1 MSKNIVI
8 CLDGTWNDKDD
19 EDKLSNVALLHE
31 MSEHDPAG
39 QLAYYD
45 KGVGTD
51 GWYDKKLGGVHG
63 SGLSNNIREAYA
75 YLAEHYDIGDA
86 VYIFG
91 FSRGAFTARSLA
103 GLLFN
108 AGLPNPGNS
117 SAVEIERLYD
127 SYKSRNTDKL
137 TAHKALGRHCPVRF
151 LGVWD
156 TVGALG
162 IPVSFLRDGS
172 NKVFGFHDTRLSPEV
187 VFACHAVSIDEKRAS
202 FEPTLWH
209 ETPDNADRI
218 QQVWFSGVHS
228 DVGGGYP
235 ERHLSDIALKWMC
248 EQASSNGWREKPDHG
263 HVLNPDPTQAIH
275 SSAYKLFGK
284 ELGVEERLTL
294 SGTKVHSS
302 VLEKISAD
310 SGYDPVAL
318 KKHLSSRQTLEPYNV
333 VD

>member
-19 EDKLSNVALLHE
+19 PDALSNVALLHN
-31 MSEHDPAG
+31 MSEHDPDR

-63 SGLSNNIREAYA
+63 AGLSENVRQAYS
-75 YLAEHYDIGDA
+75 YIAEHYENDDA

-108 AGLPNPGNS
+108 AGLPTAGDGATTDINS
-117 SAVEIERLYD
+117 LYEH
-127 SYKSRNTDKL
+127 YKRGDTDKL
-137 TAHKALGRHCPVRF
+137 AAHKDTNRHCPVQF

-162 IPVSFLRDGS
+162 VPVSFLRDGS
-172 NKVFGFHDTRLSPEV
+172 EKVFGFHDTRLSPEV
-187 VFACHAVSIDEKRAS
+187 NFACHAVSIDEKRES
-202 FEPTLWH
+202 FEPTLWL
-209 ETPDNADRI
+209 ETPDNAERI
-218 QQVWFSGVHS
+218 NQVWFSGVHS

-235 ERHLSDIALKWMC
+235 ERHLSDITLQWMS
-248 EQASSNGWREKPDHG
+248 EQASSTGWLEKPDHG
-263 HVLNPDPTQAIH
+263 YAFNPDPTGPIH
-275 SSAYKLFGK
+275 GSAYKLFGK
-284 ELGVEERLTL
+284 EIGVEARFALG
-294 SGTKVHSS
+294 GTKVHAS
-302 VLEKISAD
+302 VLQKMQAD
-310 SGYDPVAL
+310 PDYQPLAL
-318 KKHLSSRQTLEPYNV
+318 KYMQSRETLEPYRV

>member
-1 MSKNIVI
+1 MSKNIII

-19 EDKLSNVALLHE
+19 PDALSNVALIHN
-31 MSEHDPAG
+31 MSEHHTDR

-63 SGLSNNIREAYA
+63 AGLSENIRQAYG
-75 YLAEHYDIGDA
+75 YLAEHYENDDA

-108 AGLPNPGNS
+108 AGLPTAGDGTAS
-117 SAVEIERLYD
+117 HIETLYEH
-127 SYKSRNTDKL
+127 YKKGDGDKL
-137 TAHKALGRHCPVRF
+137 AAHKANNRHCPVRF

-162 IPVSFLRDGS
+162 VPISFLRDS
-172 NKVFGFHDTRLSPEV
+172 SQKIFEFHDTRLSPEV
-187 VFACHAVSIDEKRAS
+187 AFACHAVAIDEKRES
-202 FEPTLWH
+202 FEPTLWL
-209 ETPDNADRI
+209 ETPDNAERI
-218 QQVWFSGVHS
+218 NQVWFAGVHS

-235 ERHLSDIALKWMC
+235 ERHLSDIALGWMR
-248 EQASSNGWREKPDHG
+248 EQAAAHGWIEKPDHG
-263 HVLNPDPTQAIH
+263 YVLEPDLEGPVHA
-275 SSAYKLFGK
+275 SAYKLFGK
-284 ELGVEERLTL
+284 EIGVEARFALG
-294 SGTKVHSS
+294 GTKVHRS
-302 VLEKISAD
+302 VLLKMQAD
-310 SGYDPVAL
+310 PNYEALAL
-318 KKHLSSRQTLEPYNV
+318 KYVQERSSLMPYQV